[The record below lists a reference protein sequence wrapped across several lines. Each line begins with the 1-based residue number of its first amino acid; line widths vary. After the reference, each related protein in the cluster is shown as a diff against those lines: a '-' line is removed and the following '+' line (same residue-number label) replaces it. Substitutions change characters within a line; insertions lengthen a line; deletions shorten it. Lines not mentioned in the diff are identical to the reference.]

1 MNNITLDEIIET
13 GFALLRDTDDYDIL
27 TNLLDVY
34 IRDDYEDNGAV
45 FSDKEMARMLYSAFR
60 AILIETYDI
69 TTSDKGIILDAILL
83 FHDSTIEEA

>member
-34 IRDDYEDNGAV
+34 IRDNYEDNGAA
-45 FSDKEMARMLYSAFR
+45 FSDKDMNRILYSAYR
-60 AILIETYDI
+60 AILIDTYDI
-69 TTSDKGIILDAILL
+69 TINDKEVILDAILL
-83 FHDSTIEEA
+83 YHDSIIGEA

>member
-34 IRDDYEDNGAV
+34 IRDNYEDNGAV
-45 FSDKEMARMLYSAFR
+45 FSDKDMNRILYSTYR
-60 AILIETYDI
+60 SILIDTYDI
-69 TTSDKGIILDAILL
+69 TINDKETILDLVLL
-83 FHDSTIEEA
+83 YHDTIII